1 MHHRDATGAR
11 IAKGDG
17 HIDVLH
23 ADPSSLD
30 DLADT
35 GVNIALYMAAK
46 ELRWLSK
53 GNTLTTFA
61 RLTLVF
67 RSAIPPMLGSG
78 QPPALL
84 PTCN

>member
-30 DLADT
+30 NLADA
-35 GVNIALYMAAK
+35 GVNIALYMGGERIASVVKRQHPDDLCASHAG
-46 ELRWLSK
+46 LS
-53 GNTLTTFA
+53 
-61 RLTLVF
+61 
-67 RSAIPPMLGSG
+67 LGDPSHAWFG
-78 QPPALL
+78 PSPALL
-84 PTCN
+84 